1 MPDSTLNPPVL
12 SEPQQQV
19 LHLLM
24 QLAPYEGGLITLIGD
39 ESAPLVEQFIRSAQP
54 LWVVCNLSAPPTNA
68 QLLLR
73 AIAECYKIR
82 ISETD
87 EIGEIS
93 VKLRE
98 FFRLS
103 RQDSQHAIIVLEA
116 AEALSQ
122 ESVAALKELLDGADK
137 ADFCLILTSSHAAAN
152 WAMLTPYVSRTFD
165 LVATHPNTLPS
176 IPARGTPVRP
186 PRLKLASLIVM
197 GFLGLG
203 VLGLVLFNKPPN
215 EPLPAKPVPPVAVSP
230 PPVVQ
235 PQPTPLTPDPEPIV
249 IPTEPALAPPATA
262 PTPPTPAKT
271 QQKPKVVLK
280 QEVVEVEFIHDAD
293 WLLAQ
298 SPSHY
303 TIQIIALKKA
313 KKFNAISASFRDSG
327 AELARYPLLRNGAVL
342 NALVYGIYEHQE
354 EAQRIAADPAL
365 SVEGIKPW
373 VRRLDEVHADIEK
386 ARRPE
391 AHSQ

>member
-1 MPDSTLNPPVL
+1 MPDSTLKPPLL

-39 ESAPLVEQFIRSAQP
+39 ESAPLVAQFIRNAQP
-54 LWVVCNLSAPPTNA
+54 LWAVCNLSAPPVNA
-68 QLLLR
+68 KLLLR

-103 RQDSQHAIIVLEA
+103 RQDSQHAVIVLEA
-116 AEALSQ
+116 AEALSL
-122 ESVAALKELLDGADK
+122 ECIAALKELLDGADK
-137 ADFCLILTSSHAAAN
+137 ADFCLILTSPHAAAN

-165 LVATHPNTLPS
+165 LAATHPNTLPS
-176 IPARGTPVRP
+176 IPASGTPVRP
-186 PRLKLASLIVM
+186 SRLKLASLIVM
-197 GFLGLG
+197 GVLGLG
-203 VLGLVLFNKPPN
+203 VIGLVLLNKPPN
-215 EPLPAKPVPPVAVSP
+215 EPLPAKPVPPVAVLP
-230 PPVVQ
+230 PPVVP
-235 PQPTPLTPDPEPIV
+235 PQPVPLTSDPLVPA
-249 IPTEPALAPPATA
+249 EPAIAPPAIA
-262 PTPPTPAKT
+262 PALPTPAKT
-271 QQKPKVVLK
+271 QQKPKVVSK
-280 QEVVEVEFIHDAD
+280 QEVVEAEFIHDAD

-298 SPSHY
+298 PPSHY
-303 TIQIIALKKA
+303 TIQIIALKKE

-386 ARRPE
+386 ARRAE
-391 AHSQ
+391 VHSQ